1 LRLGGARLWVSESW
15 GLPSIGRINTV
26 TSLIVSRD
34 FAKAAEVWKNATEES
49 ARRGTLKFLP
59 TEGGSRV
66 RRTLMTDAP
75 RVNEGHIKLWRV

>member
-1 LRLGGARLWVSESW
+1 MGG
-15 GLPSIGRINTV
+15 
-26 TSLIVSRD
+26 
-34 FAKAAEVWKNATEES
+34 VWKNATEES

-75 RVNEGHIKLWRV
+75 RVNEGHIELWRV

>member
-1 LRLGGARLWVSESW
+1 MGG
-15 GLPSIGRINTV
+15 
-26 TSLIVSRD
+26 
-34 FAKAAEVWKNATEES
+34 VWKNATEES

-75 RVNEGHIKLWRV
+75 RVNEGHIELWRAWSQGGVEGRDGEGAREGAP